1 MSILIKVKG
10 KKKKKKEEKEEK
22 KTWNMFNF
30 DGSELRILSN
40 KAVKPPPSP
49 K

>member
-22 KTWNMFNF
+22 KKP
-30 DGSELRILSN
+30 EICLILMVQSF
-40 KAVKPPPSP
+40 VSY
-49 K
+49 

>member
-22 KTWNMFNF
+22 KP
-30 DGSELRILSN
+30 EICLILMVQSFVSYQT
-40 KAVKPPPSP
+40 KQ
-49 K
+49 